1 MAPVQRV
8 RAHRSLCSGAC
19 ARRSP
24 RSTPQCPSS
33 RRSRRCRPGTS
44 RALPGVAFLA
54 RARARR
60 SCRLSKPLERHGAP
74 LLRRCV
80 RARPERPSS
89 VQAAGV
95 GGPRAGRRGGHIRR
109 GSSDPRAR
117 GRGQRL
123 SCSGRR
129 GWDGSPVPL
138 ASRVRHLPSSPR
150 RGRPAT
156 RPTRT
161 GVADEGLA
169 TAPTLIMRL
178 TERGALG
185 LDDPIAMHIPLWRD
199 TRGGGPGTVRDLLTH
214 CSGLPAHLPLFQE
227 HTGRLAFERA
237 ICTTP
242 LAYEPRTTSLY
253 SDLGF
258 ILLGFMLEDIAP
270 LPVQF
275 DTLLQ
280 QMGGIQELR
289 FHPPRL
295 WRAKT
300 APTRR
305 DEWRKR
311 ILVGEVDDNNAC
323 ALGGA
328 AGHAG
333 LFGTAQSVGE
343 CARHLLQVLDGRQG
357 AFQEQTLRTF
367 ISRRTDIPGSSR
379 ALAWDTMLP
388 TSSCGTRMSP
398 RAFGH
403 TGFTGTSLWID
414 PGRRD
419 LRRAAHESSAS
430 YARERCDQTGATGV
444 ARCRDGGTRHLTM
457 NGPATRGIVILLAVV
472 LNAAPWLDAGD
483 PTPGFVTP
491 ARA

>member
-1 MAPVQRV
+1 MA
-8 RAHRSLCSGAC
+8 ATFAA
-19 ARRSP
+19 AR
-24 RSTPQCPSS
+24 QI
-33 RRSRRCRPGTS
+33 
-44 RALPGVAFLA
+44 
-54 RARARR
+54 
-60 SCRLSKPLERHGAP
+60 LERAVADNAFP
-74 LLRRCV
+74 
-80 RARPERPSS
+80 
-89 VQAAGV
+89 AAVVEV
-95 GGPRAGRRGGHIRR
+95 GTAHQFLWRHAFGH
-109 GSSDPRAR
+109 
-117 GRGQRL
+117 L
-123 SCSGRR
+123 SFEPTAWATSEETYFE
-129 GWDGSPVPL
+129 L
-138 ASRVRHLPSSPR
+138 ASLTKV
-150 RGRPAT
+150 
-156 RPTRT
+156 
-161 GVADEGLA
+161 LA
-169 TAPTLIMRL
+169 TAPLIMRL

-379 ALAWDTMLP
+379 ALAWDTMLT

-414 PGRRD
+414 PD
-419 LRRAAHESSAS
+419 AAI
-430 YARERCDQTGATGV
+430 Y
-444 ARCRDGGTRHLTM
+444 
-457 NGPATRGIVILLAVV
+457 VV
-472 LNAAPWLDAGD
+472 LLTNRVH
-483 PTPGFVTP
+483 PTPENDAIKQVRP
-491 ARA
+491 ALHDAVMEELGT